1 MTISGKKPKKNVNH
15 GVNEK
20 SGVESYLST
29 FKCKWLSREMTI
41 SGKKPKKNVNHG
53 VNEKSGVEPPPSPT
67 TPTSYRQLICNLR
80 RVHPC
85 GKTKSLLRTHAY
97 CKTHAYY
104 DMSYHNV
111 ELVSNYKSTVY
122 KRRVWWG
129 TVADRP
135 PISRSFHGWHFSL
148 VSCLIWSF
156 LMTSKVR

>member
-1 MTISGKKPKKNVNH
+1 
-15 GVNEK
+15 
-20 SGVESYLST
+20 
-29 FKCKWLSREMTI
+29 MTI

-67 TPTSYRQLICNLR
+67 IPTSYRQLICNLR

-111 ELVSNYKSTVY
+111 ELVSNYKTTVY

-129 TVADRP
+129 TVADRFLGHSMVD
-135 PISRSFHGWHFSL
+135 IFLWSL
-148 VSCLIWSF
+148 ASLSLDPQFLGHSMVDIFLWS
-156 LMTSKVR
+156 LA

>member
-15 GVNEK
+15 GMNKK
-20 SGVESYLST
+20 SGVEE
-29 FKCKWLSREMTI
+29 KCQPWSE
-41 SGKKPKKNVNHG
+41 KNVNHG
-53 VNEKSGVEPPPSPT
+53 VNKKSGVEPPPSPT

-111 ELVSNYKSTVY
+111 ELVSNYKTTVY

-135 PISRSFHGWHFSL
+135 PLSRSFHG
-148 VSCLIWSF
+148 
-156 LMTSKVR
+156 

>member
-1 MTISGKKPKKNVNH
+1 MTISSKKPKKNVNH

-20 SGVESYLST
+20 SGVD
-29 FKCKWLSREMTI
+29 
-41 SGKKPKKNVNHG
+41 
-53 VNEKSGVEPPPSPT
+53 PPPYPA

-104 DMSYHNV
+104 DMSHHNV
-111 ELVSNYKSTVY
+111 ELVSNYKTTVY
-122 KRRVWWG
+122 KRWVWWG

-135 PISRSFHGWHFSL
+135 PIFRSFHGWHFSL
-148 VSCLIWSF
+148 VFLFGLTPDFSF
-156 LMTSKVR
+156 IPWLTFLFGLLPVSHFSWHLKSKIERASNEPYKILLPKT

>member
-1 MTISGKKPKKNVNH
+1 M
-15 GVNEK
+15 
-20 SGVESYLST
+20 ST
-29 FKCKWLSREMTI
+29 FKCEWLSREMTI
-41 SGKKPKKNVNHG
+41 SGKKPKKNVNNG

-97 CKTHAYY
+97 CKTLAYY

-111 ELVSNYKSTVY
+111 ELVSNYKTTVY
-122 KRRVWWG
+122 KRPVWWG

>member
-1 MTISGKKPKKNVNH
+1 M
-15 GVNEK
+15 
-20 SGVESYLST
+20 ST
-29 FKCKWLSREMTI
+29 FKCEWLSREMTI